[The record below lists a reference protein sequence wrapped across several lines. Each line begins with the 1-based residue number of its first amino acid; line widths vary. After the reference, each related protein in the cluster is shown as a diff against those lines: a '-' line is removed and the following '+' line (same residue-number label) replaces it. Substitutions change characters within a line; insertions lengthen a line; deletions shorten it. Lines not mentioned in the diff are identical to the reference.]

1 MFRIKGGDHR
11 QCVVTTKMSISHALT
26 KGAADIFLKAGTYVP
41 ALCVFIAF
49 IAAPY
54 TKALHGGSEFLVR
67 QRLDYRRG
75 PIGLELTTGGV

>member
-1 MFRIKGGDHR
+1 MG
-11 QCVVTTKMSISHALT
+11 ISHALT
-26 KGAADIFLKAGTYVP
+26 AGEADIFLKAGTYVH
-41 ALCVFIAF
+41 ALWVFIAF
-49 IAAPY
+49 MAVPY